1 MKILQINDDYERL
14 GGAETYFFNLINLL
28 KKKGHQVFIF
38 AIRGKPMKTKD
49 TLVVGEAKSFLG
61 HYFSSK
67 IFNFKVYFKLKKLI
81 AKTRPDIIHLHN
93 NYLTPFSVLLAIRGH
108 KVVQTIHDYMI
119 LCPHGSMVKKNSLEV
134 CRGNIGLKCFKNNC
148 LSFHN
153 LLISY
158 LPFKLRV
165 AASKRVVN
173 KFISPSKKLKEY
185 LEVFGFQNVQNLP
198 YFLNVKNYCFN
209 PKLKKDG
216 NILYIG
222 RLVKEKGISDLINTL
237 PEVVSKINQAHLTVV
252 GDGPQR
258 KHLASLAKK
267 LGMTNKVNFVG
278 KIPHKKIKE
287 YYQEA
292 SVVIVPSLCLDN
304 SPNVIYEAFSS
315 GRPVIASNR
324 GGMADFVKD
333 GETGFIFESGNINEL
348 AEKIITVLKEED
360 LFERLSTNCHQFA
373 LANFTSEK
381 HYREIM
387 KIYKEDEN

>member
-1 MKILQINDDYERL
+1 MKILQINDDYETI
-14 GGAETYFFNLINLL
+14 GGAETYFFNLIELL
-28 KKKGHQVFIF
+28 EKNGHQVFVF
-38 AIRGKPMKTKD
+38 AIRGKQ
-49 TLVVGEAKSFLG
+49 AKSFLG

-67 IFNFKVYFKLKKLI
+67 IFNFKVYSKLKKLI
-81 AKTRPDIIHLHN
+81 TKTRPDIIHLHN
-93 NYLTPFSVLLAIRGH
+93 NYLAPFSVLLAIRGH

-119 LCPHGSMVKKNSLEV
+119 LCPSGWMVKKNSLQV
-134 CRGNIGLKCFKNNC
+134 CQGNIGLKCFKNNC
-148 LSFHN
+148 LSLHN
-153 LLISY
+153 FLISY

-165 AASKRVVN
+165 AASKRVVD

-185 LEVFGFQNVQNLP
+185 LEVFGFQNVEHLP

-216 NILYIG
+216 NILYVG
-222 RLVKEKGISDLINTL
+222 RLVKEKGIEDLIKAL
-237 PEVVSKINQAHLTVV
+237 PKVTSKISQANLIIA

-258 KHLASLAKK
+258 KHLISLTKK
-267 LGMTNKVNFVG
+267 LEMTNKVDFVG

-292 SVVIVPSLCLDN
+292 SVVVVPSLCLDN
-304 SPNVIYEAFSS
+304 SPNVIYEAFPS

-333 GETGFIFESGNINEL
+333 GKTGFLFESGNVENL
-348 AEKIITVLKEED
+348 AQKIITIFKND
-360 LFERLSTNCHQFA
+360 GLFRKLSVDCRQFA
-373 LANFTSEK
+373 CVSLTPEK

>member
-1 MKILQINDDYERL
+1 MKILQINDDYERV
-14 GGAETYFFNLINLL
+14 GGAETYFFNLVDLL
-28 KKKGHQVFIF
+28 KKSGHQVFVF

-67 IFNFKVYFKLKKLI
+67 IFNFKVYSKLKKFI
-81 AKTRPDIIHLHN
+81 DKTKPDMIHIHN
-93 NYLTPFSVLLAIRGH
+93 NYLAPFSVLLPIRGH

-119 LCPHGSMVKKNSLEV
+119 LCPSGWMVKKNSLEV
-134 CRGNIGLKCFKNNC
+134 CQGNIGLKCFKNNC

-165 AASKRVVN
+165 AASKRIVD

-185 LEVFGFQNVQNLP
+185 LEVFGFQNVEHLP

-222 RLVKEKGISDLINTL
+222 RLVKEKGISDLIKAL
-237 PEVVSKINQAHLTVV
+237 PKVTSKINQAHLTVV
-252 GDGPQR
+252 GDGPQK
-258 KHLASLAKK
+258 KHLISLAKK

-292 SVVIVPSLCLDN
+292 SVVVVPSLWLDN
-304 SPNVIYEAFSS
+304 SPNVIYEAFSA

-333 GETGFIFESGNINEL
+333 GKTGFLFESGNINEL
-348 AEKIITVLKEED
+348 AEKIVKILESKELYNE
-360 LFERLSTNCHQFA
+360 LSTKCRQFGIN
-373 LANFTSEK
+373 NFTPEK
-381 HYREIM
+381 HYQRLMES
-387 KIYKEDEN
+387 Y

>member
-1 MKILQINDDYERL
+1 MKILQINDDYERV

-28 KKKGHQVFIF
+28 KKKGHQVFVF
-38 AIRGKPMKTKD
+38 AIRGQPTKSKD

-93 NYLTPFSVLLAIRGH
+93 NYLAPFSVLLAIRGH

-119 LCPHGSMVKKNSLEV
+119 LCPSGWMVKKNSLEV
-134 CRGNIGLKCFKNNC
+134 CQGNIGLKCFKNNC

-165 AASKRVVN
+165 AASKRIVD

-185 LEVFGFQNVQNLP
+185 LEVLGFQNVEHLP
-198 YFLNVKNYCFN
+198 YFLNVKNYRFN

-222 RLVKEKGISDLINTL
+222 RLVKEKGIDDLINAL

-258 KHLASLAKK
+258 KHLISLTKK
-267 LGMTNKVNFVG
+267 LRMTNKVDFVG

-292 SVVIVPSLCLDN
+292 SVVVVPSLYLDN
-304 SPNVIYEAFSS
+304 SPNVIYEAFSA
-315 GRPVIASNR
+315 GRPVIASSR
-324 GGMADFVKD
+324 GGMSDFVKD
-333 GETGFIFESGNINEL
+333 GKTGFLFESGNIKEL
-348 AEKIITVLKEED
+348 AKKIIMVLKEEN
-360 LFERLSTNCHQFA
+360 LFEKLSSDCRQFSI
-373 LANFTSEK
+373 LNFTPEK